1 MQNDEMVILS
11 FKQWFSLEILGKM
24 GYFEKE
30 VRLTSLILFKRGD
43 FCCMT
48 QLLDG
53 KNILIMGVAND
64 RSIAWAIAQS
74 LAAQGARLA
83 FTFENERV
91 EERVR
96 KLADTIPNSVVLPC
110 NVTVDAEIET
120 LASAVREHFG
130 VLHGLVHSIAFAK
143 TEELEGLFVGT
154 SREGFALAHDISA
167 YSLVAVAQRM
177 YPLMTEGGSIM
188 TMTYLGAERA
198 MKNYNVMGVAK
209 AALEASVRYLAND
222 LGQYNVRVNAI
233 SAGPIRTLAAK
244 GIKDFNS
251 ILRTVE
257 EKAPMRRTT
266 EVAEVGDTAM
276 FLMSHLSR
284 GITGE
289 VIYVD
294 NGYHIVG
301 V

>member
-1 MQNDEMVILS
+1 MSGLLS
-11 FKQWFSLEILGKM
+11 
-24 GYFEKE
+24 
-30 VRLTSLILFKRGD
+30 
-43 FCCMT
+43 
-48 QLLDG
+48 G
-53 KNILIMGVAND
+53 KNIVVMGVAND
-64 RSIAWAIAQS
+64 RSIAWAIARS
-74 LAAQGARLA
+74 LRSQGANLA
-83 FTFENERV
+83 FTYESERV

-96 KLADTIPNSVVLPC
+96 KLTETMPGSLVLPC
-110 NVTVDAEIET
+110 NVTSDEDIERLADA
-120 LASAVREHFG
+120 LRESFG
-130 VLHGLVHSIAFAK
+130 VLHGVVHSIAFAK
-143 TEELEGLFVGT
+143 TEELEGLYVNT
-154 SREGFALAHDISA
+154 SRAGFALAHDISA
-167 YSLVAVAQRM
+167 YSLTAVAQKL

-198 MKNYNVMGVAK
+198 MPNYNVMGVAK
-209 AALEASVRYLAND
+209 AALEASVRYLAAD
-222 LGQYNVRVNAI
+222 LGQYNIRVNAI

-251 ILRTVE
+251 ILRQVE
-257 EKAPMRRTT
+257 EKAPLRRTT
-266 EVAEVGDTAM
+266 DAEEVGDTAM

>member
-1 MQNDEMVILS
+1 MN
-11 FKQWFSLEILGKM
+11 G
-24 GYFEKE
+24 
-30 VRLTSLILFKRGD
+30 
-43 FCCMT
+43 
-48 QLLDG
+48 LLAG
-53 KNILIMGVAND
+53 KNVLVMGVAND

-83 FTFENERV
+83 FTYENERV

-96 KLADTIPNSVVLPC
+96 KLAETIPGSLFLQC
-110 NVTVDAEIET
+110 NVTVDEEIES
-120 LASAVREHFG
+120 LAVQLKESFG

-143 TEELEGLFVGT
+143 TEELDGMFVDT
-154 SREGFALAHDISA
+154 SRAGFALAHDISA
-167 YSLVAVAQRM
+167 YSLAAVAQRV

-198 MKNYNVMGVAK
+198 LRNYNVMGVAK
-209 AALEASVRYLAND
+209 AALEASVRYLAAD
-222 LGQYNVRVNAI
+222 LGPHNIRVNAV

-251 ILRTVE
+251 ILRQVE
-257 EKAPMRRTT
+257 EKSPLRKTT
-266 EVAEVGDTAM
+266 EAAEVGDTAM
-276 FLMSHLSR
+276 FLLSHLSR

-289 VIYVD
+289 IIYVD
-294 NGYHIVG
+294 NGYNIVG

>member
-1 MQNDEMVILS
+1 MDSM
-11 FKQWFSLEILGKM
+11 
-24 GYFEKE
+24 
-30 VRLTSLILFKRGD
+30 LT
-43 FCCMT
+43 
-48 QLLDG
+48 G
-53 KNILIMGVAND
+53 KNILIMGVANE

-74 LAAQGARLA
+74 LAGQGAKLA
-83 FTFENERV
+83 FTYENERV

-96 KLADTIPNSVVLPC
+96 KLAEKIPDSVILPC
-110 NVTVDAEIET
+110 NVTVDSEIDGLAES
-120 LASAVREHFG
+120 LKDRFG

-143 TEELEGLFVGT
+143 SEELEGHYVNT
-154 SREGFALAHDISA
+154 SRAGFALAHDISA

-188 TMTYLGAERA
+188 TMTYLGSVRA
-198 MKNYNVMGVAK
+198 IRNYNVMGVAK

-222 LGQYNVRVNAI
+222 LGQYNIRVNGV

-251 ILRTVE
+251 ILHTVE
-257 EKAPMRRTT
+257 EKAPLRRGTDPA
-266 EVAEVGDTAM
+266 EVADTAL
-276 FLMSHLSR
+276 FLMSQMSR
-284 GITGE
+284 GVTGG

-294 NGYHIVG
+294 SGYNIVG

>member
-1 MQNDEMVILS
+1 MA
-11 FKQWFSLEILGKM
+11 
-24 GYFEKE
+24 
-30 VRLTSLILFKRGD
+30 
-43 FCCMT
+43 
-48 QLLDG
+48 G
-53 KNILIMGVAND
+53 KNILVLGVAND

-74 LAAQGARLA
+74 LASQGARLA
-83 FTFENERV
+83 FTYESERV

-96 KLADTIPNSVVLPC
+96 KLASTIPGSILLPC
-110 NVTVDAEIET
+110 NVTVDGEIDS
-120 LASAVREHFG
+120 LAAALKEEFG
-130 VLHGLVHSIAFAK
+130 VLHGFVHSIAFAK
-143 TEELEGLFVGT
+143 GEELEGMYVDT
-154 SREGFALAHDISA
+154 SRDGYALAQDISA
-167 YSLVAVAQRM
+167 YSLVAVTKRV

-188 TMTYLGAERA
+188 AMTYLGSERA

-209 AALEASVRYLAND
+209 AALEASIRYLASD
-222 LGQYNVRVNAI
+222 LGQFNIRVNGI

-251 ILRTVE
+251 ILRQVE
-257 EKAPMRRTT
+257 EKAPLRRTT
-266 EVAEVGDTAM
+266 EPAEVGDTAM